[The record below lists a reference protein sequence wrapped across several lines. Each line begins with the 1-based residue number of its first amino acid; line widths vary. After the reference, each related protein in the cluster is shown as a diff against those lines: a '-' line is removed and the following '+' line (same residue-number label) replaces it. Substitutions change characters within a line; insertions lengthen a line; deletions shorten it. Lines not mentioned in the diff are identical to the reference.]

1 MLKTLHHASQWQSL
15 QLLRLEGHIFYS
27 VSFTYKG
34 ELAWLGEGQRE
45 EINSVYPGN
54 CSCYCKWP
62 RRVHYKLLCE
72 AVSPEC
78 PSRGVSP
85 TPSPG
90 PQERQ
95 RHPPGVG
102 QQSRR
107 GGGVPGPEV
116 RLGRF
121 YESPGRGRRGRHR
134 RPACPRLATPAVA
147 AVRVSLRDSS
157 TCRTPSTS
165 PSTGTTRQLLC
176 TTGAPEHC
184 ARGENG
190 DLEPEEEGAGCANT

>member
-34 ELAWLGEGQRE
+34 ELAWLGEGQKG

-78 PSRGVSP
+78 PSRGTSP
-85 TPSPG
+85 APSPG
-90 PQERQ
+90 PKERQ
-95 RHPPGVG
+95 RHPLGVG
-102 QQSRR
+102 QKSR
-107 GGGVPGPEV
+107 GGVPGPEAKT
-116 RLGRF
+116 LGSF
-121 YESPGRGRRGRHR
+121 CVSPGRGRPRKA
-134 RPACPRLATPAVA
+134 PAPGTSPPPHTAVA
-147 AVRVSLRDSS
+147 AVRVSLGDSG
-157 TCRTPSTS
+157 TCKTPSTS
-165 PSTGTTRQLLC
+165 PEYRRNPATLL
-176 TTGAPEHC
+176 
-184 ARGENG
+184 
-190 DLEPEEEGAGCANT
+190 LY